1 MRLASLETCFRD
13 GILSNDEAILAM
25 FEGGNLTQRK
35 RLDIYRNNVFSN
47 YRGALEAVYP
57 AILSLVGVD
66 FFRQAAQRYIER
78 YPSGSGDI
86 RHYGSNFC
94 DLLASL
100 PGAAELAYLP
110 DVARLE
116 WSVHGA
122 FHAADYVRLDLSRLQ
137 SIATEDYPRL
147 RFALN
152 PAARLLRSDYPIRRI
167 WQVNLPDYQGNQRV
181 DLAEG
186 GENLLVMRRNFVM
199 EVEAIATADAAA
211 LTAFQRNE
219 MLGPALDGALA
230 VDADFDVGIFLQ
242 RFTLNETMVDFRV
255 APSTEL
261 S

>member
-1 MRLASLETCFRD
+1 MRLAALETQFRD
-13 GILSNDEAILAM
+13 GLLSDDEAILAM

-47 YRGALEAVYP
+47 YRSALEAVYP
-57 AILSLVGVD
+57 AILSLVGAD
-66 FFRQAAQRYIER
+66 FFRQAAQRFIER

-86 RHYGSNFC
+86 HHYGSNFC

-116 WSVHGA
+116 WSVHAA

-137 SIATEDYPRL
+137 SVAAEDYPRL

-167 WQVNLPDYQGNQRV
+167 WQVNLPDYQGDQRV

-199 EVEAIATADAAA
+199 EVEAIATADSAA

-219 MLGPALDGALA
+219 MLGQALDVTLA
-230 VDADFDVGIFLQ
+230 IDADFDCGSFLQ
-242 RFTLNETMVDFRV
+242 RYVLNETIAEFRV
-255 APSTEL
+255 
-261 S
+261 

>member
-1 MRLASLETCFRD
+1 MRLSALETQFRD
-13 GILSNDEAILAM
+13 GLLSDNEAILAM

-47 YRGALEAVYP
+47 YRSALEAVYP
-57 AILSLVGVD
+57 AILSLVGAD
-66 FFRQAAQRYIER
+66 YFRQAAQRYIER

-86 RHYGSNFC
+86 HHYGSNFC

-116 WSVHGA
+116 WSVHAA

-137 SIATEDYPRL
+137 SVAAEDYPRL

-167 WQVNLPDYQGNQRV
+167 WQVNLPDYQGDQRV

-211 LTAFQRNE
+211 LTVFQRNE
-219 MLGPALDGALA
+219 MLGQALDVALA
-230 VDADFDVGIFLQ
+230 IDADFDVGSFLQ
-242 RFTLNETMVDFRV
+242 RYVLNETIAEFRV
-255 APSTEL
+255 
-261 S
+261 

>member
-1 MRLASLETCFRD
+1 MRLSALETQFRD
-13 GILSNDEAILAM
+13 GLLSDNEAILAL

-47 YRGALEAVYP
+47 YRSALEAVYP
-57 AILSLVGVD
+57 AILSLVGAD
-66 FFRQAAQRYIER
+66 YFRQAAQRYIER

-86 RHYGSNFC
+86 HHYGSNFC

-100 PGAAELAYLP
+100 PGAAELVYLP
-110 DVARLE
+110 DVASLE
-116 WSVHGA
+116 WTVHSA
-122 FHAADYVRLDLSRLQ
+122 FHAADHERLDLSRLQ
-137 SIATEDYPRL
+137 GVAAEDYPRL

-152 PAARLLRSDYPIRRI
+152 PAAGLLRSDYPIRRI
-167 WQVNLPDYQGNQRV
+167 WQVNLPNYQGDQRV

-219 MLGPALDGALA
+219 MLGQALDVTLA
-230 VDADFDVGIFLQ
+230 IDADFDFGSFLQ
-242 RFTLNETMVDFRV
+242 RYVLNETIAEFRV
-255 APSTEL
+255 
-261 S
+261 

>member
-1 MRLASLETCFRD
+1 MRLASLEACFRE
-13 GILSNDEAILAM
+13 GILSDDEAILAM

-57 AILSLVGVD
+57 AILSLVGAD
-66 FFRQAAQRYIER
+66 YFRQAAQRYIER

-86 RHYGSNFC
+86 HHYGGDFC

-116 WSVHGA
+116 WSVHAA

-137 SIATEDYPRL
+137 SVAAEDYPRL
-147 RFALN
+147 RFVLN

-167 WQVNLPDYQGNQRV
+167 WQVNLPDYQGDQRV

-186 GENLLVMRRNFVM
+186 GEDLLVMRRNFVM
-199 EVEAIATADAAA
+199 EVEAIATADAAV
-211 LTAFQRNE
+211 LRAFQRNE
-219 MLGPALDGALA
+219 MLGQALDVTLA
-230 VDADFDVGIFLQ
+230 IDADFDVGSFLQ
-242 RFTLNETMVDFRV
+242 RYVLNETIAEFRV
-255 APSTEL
+255 
-261 S
+261 